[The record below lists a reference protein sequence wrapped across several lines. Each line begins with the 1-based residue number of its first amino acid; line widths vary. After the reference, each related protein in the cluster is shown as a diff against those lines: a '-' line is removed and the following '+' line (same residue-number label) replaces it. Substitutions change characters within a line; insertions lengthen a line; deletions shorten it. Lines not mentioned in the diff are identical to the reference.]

1 MATGVGGEEGVGGTL
16 GVLVGMGVSVAA
28 GAGVKVGLGV
38 LVGVGA
44 GVGALAINE
53 VSGQPR
59 HPNALPKTNIPMRIT
74 NKDLFIRICTTFSSQ
89 AIWPA
94 RRTSELVFGAL
105 TLWPEIPILL
115 ILSLRSIG
123 DFRPILYHTL
133 QEIQRLGEALFSL
146 LLAKDNTPPSLFLKI
161 YLSQGLGLEF

>member
-1 MATGVGGEEGVGGTL
+1 VATGVGGEEGVGGTL

-59 HPNALPKTNIPMRIT
+59 HPNVLPKTNIPIRIT
-74 NKDLFIRICTTFSSQ
+74 NRDLFIRTICC
-89 AIWPA
+89 
-94 RRTSELVFGAL
+94 
-105 TLWPEIPILL
+105 ILL
-115 ILSLRSIG
+115 SSNLASAAHLRACIWS
-123 DFRPILYHTL
+123 FN
-133 QEIQRLGEALFSL
+133 AL
-146 LLAKDNTPPSLFLKI
+146 A
-161 YLSQGLGLEF
+161 

>member
-59 HPNALPKTNIPMRIT
+59 HPNVLPKTNIPMRTT
-74 NKDLFIRICTTFSSQ
+74 NRDLFI
-89 AIWPA
+89 
-94 RRTSELVFGAL
+94 
-105 TLWPEIPILL
+105 
-115 ILSLRSIG
+115 
-123 DFRPILYHTL
+123 ILYY
-133 QEIQRLGEALFSL
+133 FL
-146 LLAKDNTPPSLFLKI
+146 LLNQSGQRGAPQSL
-161 YLSQGLGLEF
+161 YLEL